1 MKKTLVCLAATSL
14 FAISSF
20 AQTNGSSATSS
31 GSQTTT
37 TTTTKTSSQKSGAAK
52 ERTLTGC
59 VAAGNEA
66 NEYVLTH
73 GKKKVEL
80 VSTEDLKPHVGHTV
94 KVTGNWTTEAKEKQE
109 MGGGAEKGEHKE
121 KAGERHFKV
130 DKVDMVSDTCTAT
143 TTKTKVK

>member
-20 AQTNGSSATSS
+20 AQTTGSSATSS

>member
-20 AQTNGSSATSS
+20 AQTTGSSATSS

-37 TTTTKTSSQKSGAAK
+37 TTTTKSSSQKSGAAK

-59 VAAGNEA
+59 VAAGDEA

-130 DKVDMVSDTCTAT
+130 DKVDMVSDNCTAT
-143 TTKTKVK
+143 TAKTKVK

>member
-20 AQTNGSSATSS
+20 AQTSGSSATSS
-31 GSQTTT
+31 GTQTTT
-37 TTTTKTSSQKSGAAK
+37 QESSKKSGGAK
-52 ERTLTGC
+52 EKTLTGC
-59 VAAGNEA
+59 VAAGDEA

-73 GKKKVEL
+73 GSKKVEL

-94 KVTGNWTTEAKEKQE
+94 KVTGNWTSEAAEKQ
-109 MGGGAEKGEHKE
+109 MSGGAEKGEHKE
-121 KAGERHFKV
+121 AAGERHFKV

-143 TTKTKVK
+143 KATKKPKS